1 MSEHD
6 RRIRLDKA
14 DHPLSPNEDLS
25 TDESRLLR
33 LFRCLISNERHETL
47 RTLTERLLKRYP
59 VDPSLPHYQ
68 NPERAGK
75 GELEEALE
83 ERLFRAMPYASSLT
97 DLRDYDYPLVE
108 HAWGEGEDFLEV
120 LLGSSDNDA
129 AYAEELVESYL
140 EGIHEFALPLLTDFG
155 ASEEEMRADL
165 LQETIQFLHE
175 WRERIVAQLEQ
186 GAFPIRR
193 HERNRSRST
202 RSNSHGDIIM
212 HDEDSEAENVGQRRL
227 TQVFKFLKELNEL
240 RNPVPRDMSAYTTVL
255 RIDTWP
261 VHPFVEVRR
270 GDRAEEDDNV
280 DGEGKLEPIIC
291 IRRAGLTSCPT
302 PPEVLDDWLK
312 PGWQMVEA
320 EVEVVASRNFPYKE
334 NGSITVEFTED
345 EKRITALNAWE
356 VARTKWAVAERPA
369 VAARQLFERIH
380 ALWTT
385 MQREGD
391 RVELVV
397 ADGMLDLPDRFIR
410 HPVLLQRVNLEFD
423 PSGPAFCFNTGT
435 EKVELHR
442 ALLRLVPSIEGRMIA
457 QFDKE
462 LEVEQVEPLGGESTN
477 GFLRRLVQGL
487 FTDGEFLD
495 GKAHGTA
502 SSSPSMWRE

>member
-1 MSEHD
+1 MSERDH
-6 RRIRLDKA
+6 RIRLDKA
-14 DHPLSPNEDLS
+14 DHPLPPNEDLS

-33 LFRCLISNERHETL
+33 LFRCLISNERHEML
-47 RTLTERLLKRYP
+47 CTLTERLLKRYP
-59 VDPSLPHYQ
+59 VDPSLHHYQ

-75 GELEEALE
+75 EELEEALE
-83 ERLFRAMPYASSLT
+83 ERLLRTMPYDSSLT

-120 LLGSSDNDA
+120 LLGSSGNDA
-129 AYAEELVESYL
+129 AQAEALIESYL
-140 EGIHEFALPLLTDFG
+140 EGAYEFDLPLLTDFG

-165 LQETIQFLHE
+165 IQEAIQFLHE

-186 GAFPIRR
+186 GAFPTRR
-193 HERNRSRST
+193 HERNRSHST
-202 RSNSHGDIIM
+202 PSNSHGDIMM

-240 RNPVPRDMSAYTTVL
+240 RNPVPRDMSGYAAVL

-261 VHPFVEVRR
+261 VHPFIEVRH
-270 GDRAEEDDNV
+270 GDRAEEDDNA
-280 DGEGKLEPIIC
+280 DGEGKLEPIIR
-291 IRRAGLTSCPT
+291 IRRADLTPCPK

-320 EVEVVASRNFPYKE
+320 EVEVVASRNFPDKE

-345 EKRITALNAWE
+345 EERVTALNAWK

-397 ADGMLDLPDRFIR
+397 ADGMLDVSDQLIR
-410 HPVLLQRVNLEFD
+410 PSRATPAGEPGVQPIGAGVLLQYWSRKGRAAPRAAAACTEHRWADDWQLR
-423 PSGPAFCFNTGT
+423 SGA
-435 EKVELHR
+435 
-442 ALLRLVPSIEGRMIA
+442 
-457 QFDKE
+457 
-462 LEVEQVEPLGGESTN
+462 
-477 GFLRRLVQGL
+477 
-487 FTDGEFLD
+487 
-495 GKAHGTA
+495 
-502 SSSPSMWRE
+502 